1 MRPPSLIFMGK
12 GNIININFKE
22 IIDRIGLSPQNKK
35 FWALGKFG
43 KQWINCCYKDHGI
56 KGFF

>member
-1 MRPPSLIFMGK
+1 MGK